1 LSSVQKIADDAGE
14 GKTKIQQYIK
24 INDLIPELLEMVDG
38 NEIKFNPA
46 YELAFLRPEE
56 QAVLYDILQAEEVTP
71 SLSQAQRLK
80 RASQEGRLSEQDIAA
95 IMREEKAQPQTN
107 ALLEQAMSANEEA
120 AKELRLPAQTLPTD
134 VLTFMYKEKN
144 GKTRIRTSL
153 FADYVL
159 IETQVFFENGMLCI
173 SDFQDVYGIP
183 VSEIVRIE
191 QGKKR
196 IMATG
201 WNKMQEP
208 TDKCFKQYR
217 LSVNAYG
224 TVFMKPYIMTIKHGD
239 EEFELFIPPYEM
251 EKICFLCGLPFPVA
265 ADKNAR

>member
-1 LSSVQKIADDAGE
+1 
-14 GKTKIQQYIK
+14 
-24 INDLIPELLEMVDG
+24 
-38 NEIKFNPA
+38 
-46 YELAFLRPEE
+46 
-56 QAVLYDILQAEEVTP
+56 
-71 SLSQAQRLK
+71 
-80 RASQEGRLSEQDIAA
+80 
-95 IMREEKAQPQTN
+95 
-107 ALLEQAMSANEEA
+107 MSANEDA

-144 GKTRIRTSL
+144 GKTKIRTSL

-159 IETQVFFENGMLCI
+159 IETQVFFEDGMFCI

-183 VSEIVRIE
+183 VSEIVRVE
-191 QGKKR
+191 QGQKR

-265 ADKNAR
+265 ADKDAR